1 MILNLQ
7 PRDLGLLDCV
17 VEECD
22 LRFGDEEQ
30 ERILGVVEEVLGAR
44 CGNGHVEE
52 GDDDRLDGEG
62 GGGNG

>member
-22 LRFGDEEQ
+22 LRFGEEEQ
-30 ERILGVVEEVLGAR
+30 ERILAVVEEVLGPGGGFEVGE
-44 CGNGHVEE
+44 GNGTN
-52 GDDDRLDGEG
+52 GDEG
-62 GGGNG
+62 GGQI

>member
-22 LRFGDEEQ
+22 LRFGEEEQ
-30 ERILGVVEEVLGAR
+30 ERILAVVEEVLGPGGGFKVGE
-44 CGNGHVEE
+44 GNGTNGE
-52 GDDDRLDGEG
+52 EG
-62 GGGNG
+62 GG